1 MQTAVMAPTRPRE
14 WARIAA
20 MTLLVVAL
28 FHFLGM
34 RPSALPGGQSALAW
48 IFDQW
53 IHSGGDF
60 SHGWT
65 MPLIS
70 LYAIW
75 ANRKGI
81 ASAPKRI
88 HPGGLLI
95 VVSALLLHL
104 AAYRVQQPRISLV
117 AMAILIWGGI
127 LFAYGWATAKYFLFP
142 VGYMIL
148 GFASFWLIAITFKLR
163 LFACALSASVLN
175 GIGIAT
181 IRQGTMLHSQAG
193 GGFSFNVADPCSGLR
208 SLVVMTALSAPFAY
222 FTTLSFARKW
232 LLFASAVPLAVVAN
246 VLRIVSIALLAE
258 VAGQEVAMK
267 IFHDF
272 SGYLVFFI
280 ATLLLVGTS
289 QLLKSTVKTGVTP
302 SKSVEHT
309 PS

>member
-95 VVSALLLHL
+95 VVSALLLL
-104 AAYRVQQPRISLV
+104 LGIQAASKLEVRQFPELEESVITVRTVYPGASASTVEGFVTSPLQR
-117 AMAILIWGGI
+117 AIASARLGDKFDIRD
-127 LFAYGWATAKYFLFP
+127 FHD
-142 VGYMIL
+142 VIL
-148 GFASFWLIAITFKLR
+148 GSG
-163 LFACALSASVLN
+163 ALPLSTLE
-175 GIGIAT
+175 
-181 IRQGTMLHSQAG
+181 Q
-193 GGFSFNVADPCSGLR
+193 
-208 SLVVMTALSAPFAY
+208 LVND
-222 FTTLSFARKW
+222 W
-232 LLFASAVPLAVVAN
+232 
-246 VLRIVSIALLAE
+246 IE
-258 VAGQEVAMK
+258 
-267 IFHDF
+267 
-272 SGYLVFFI
+272 
-280 ATLLLVGTS
+280 
-289 QLLKSTVKTGVTP
+289 TVQ
-302 SKSVEHT
+302 
-309 PS
+309 